1 MTATAT
7 APATSPATKRAARV
21 AVRVGVAATLAVS
34 GLIHAY
40 LYTDDYQYVPNI
52 GTAFLVQGSIFC
64 ALAVLILAGGP
75 AWLGWAGGA
84 ASIASLAAF
93 ALSRTIGLLGF
104 TEHGWEAPY
113 GPITVIA
120 QVLTV
125 VLVAATALR
134 TRAVSGATR

>member
-1 MTATAT
+1 MSTTT
-7 APATSPATKRAARV
+7 ISPATSPTTNRAARL
-21 AVRVGVAATLAVS
+21 AVRVAVAATLAVS

-40 LYTDDYQYVPNI
+40 LYTEDYQYIPNI

-75 AWLGWAGGA
+75 AWLSWAGGA

-93 ALSRTIGLLGF
+93 ALSRTVGLLGF
-104 TEHGWEAPY
+104 TEHGWEPPY

-120 QVLTV
+120 QVLTAA
-125 VLVAATALR
+125 LVAATVFSSR
-134 TRAVSGATR
+134 RKPRA